1 MKILY
6 SIVLSILLLALAGCN
21 NQDDAAVDPNMNLD
35 TVSSMNTDTSSKNY
49 PHTIPVKVQDT
60 KYEFRTVTGTYN
72 ANTGKVVIQN
82 NGANQSGQINQPTQS
97 TQPNTQPNQTNQS
110 TQQTQPSTQPNQTNQ
125 STQNTQ
131 PSTQATPTKQAD
143 SKQSMSA
150 FVASVIELTNTER
163 KKQGLSALQAY
174 PELSNVADVKAKDM
188 YEKGYFSHTSPTYG
202 SPFDMMRDFGITY
215 QSAGENIAKGQ
226 RSPEEVVKAWMNSE
240 GHRANILSDKYT
252 HIGVGFE
259 EPGFEWVQMFVKK

>member
-6 SIVLSILLLALAGCN
+6 SIVLSTLLFALAGCN

-35 TVSSMNTDTSSKNY
+35 TVSSVTTNSSSKNY
-49 PHTIPVKVQDT
+49 PHTIPVKVQNA

-82 NGANQSGQINQPTQS
+82 NGVKQPTQNTQPGQTNQPAQNTQPNTQAGQINQPTQN
-97 TQPNTQPNQTNQS
+97 TQPNTQ
-110 TQQTQPSTQPNQTNQ
+110 
-125 STQNTQ
+125 
-131 PSTQATPTKQAD
+131 AAPTKQAE
-143 SKQSMSA
+143 SKESMSA
-150 FVASVIELTNTER
+150 FVSSVIDLTNAER

-188 YEKGYFSHTSPTYG
+188 HDKGYFSHTSPTYG

-215 QSAGENIAKGQ
+215 QSAGENIAQGQ
-226 RSPEEVVKAWMNSE
+226 RTPEEVVKAWMNSE

-259 EPGFEWVQMFVKK
+259 EPGYEWVQMFVKK